1 MEQSTAV
8 WFLIVLAL
16 VTANLPFLIERPLL
30 VLPWARA
37 GEPARPSWQRWL
49 ESLVFFVV
57 LVALAYFARPV
68 IGTATFSG
76 GDPSSVLLFLAR
88 LAGVLV
94 AAVALLSYAGWRL
107 RGASVQK
114 PFFERLLEVLV
125 FFGLVGML
133 GFGFELNIGN
143 PFVQGWQF
151 YAVALSLFLVLS
163 YPGFVYRYLM
173 RHHTSSTKDPAEKA
187 ARRQAAN
194 RPPRAASPRG

>member
-30 VLPWARA
+30 VLPCARA
-37 GEPARPSWQRWL
+37 GEPARQSWQRWL
-49 ESLVFFVV
+49 ESLVFFV
-57 LVALAYFARPV
+57 
-68 IGTATFSG
+68 
-76 GDPSSVLLFLAR
+76 
-88 LAGVLV
+88 VLV

-194 RPPRAASPRG
+194 RPPRAASHRG